1 MTTGRGTTKRG
12 TRRPTAEERR
22 EQVLEA
28 GISVF
33 AEFGY
38 HATKTADI
46 AKRAG
51 ISQPYIYALFDD
63 KKTLFLACL
72 QRVREQIRDAF
83 TEAWRPGDTPE
94 QSLMALGRNYHKV
107 LANPD
112 APRCQLQGHAA
123 SADPEIRAFMR
134 RGFIEASDLVMEMT
148 GADRATVVRFMAA
161 GNLLNLGTVLGLPP
175 EYTHMTP

>member
-1 MTTGRGTTKRG
+1 MTTRRG

-51 ISQPYIYALFDD
+51 ISQPYVYALFDD
-63 KKTLFLACL
+63 KKALFLACL

-83 TEAWRPGDTPE
+83 TEAWRPGGTPE
-94 QSLMALGRNYHKV
+94 ESLARLGANYRKV
-107 LANPD
+107 LVNPD

-134 RGFIEASDLVMEMT
+134 RGFMEAFDGVMQMT
-148 GADRATVVRFMAA
+148 GADRATVARFMAA
-161 GNLLNLGTVLGLPP
+161 GQLLNLGTVLELPD
-175 EYTHMTP
+175 EYTGITV

>member
-1 MTTGRGTTKRG
+1 MATNRTG
-12 TRRPTAEERR
+12 RRPTAEERR

-38 HATKTADI
+38 HAAKTSDI

-51 ISQPYIYALFDD
+51 ISQPYIYALFED
-63 KKTLFLACL
+63 KKALFLACL
-72 QRVREQIRDAF
+72 ERVRHQMRDAF
-83 TEAWRPGDTPE
+83 GRAWRPSATPE
-94 QSLMALGRNYHKV
+94 ESLAAMGRTYRAF

-112 APRCQLQGHAA
+112 SPRCQLQGYAA

-134 RGFIEASDLVMEMT
+134 KGFIESADMITKMS
-148 GADRATVVRFMAA
+148 GADRAAVVRFMAS
-161 GNLLNLGTVLGLPP
+161 GHLLIIGTVLDLPDP
-175 EYTHMTP
+175 YVRPSAG